1 MPAKIPTRA
10 ATAAAGALLSA
21 AALVG
26 ATAPTVSAATAT
38 TATTTATLRASSA
51 SASAPTMTVA
61 VTPTCAS
68 ACFLG
73 VRTGAHPDFD
83 RVVIDLG
90 GPTLPTW
97 QATAGLT
104 SLTYDSASGESRP
117 VPLGGTSF
125 LRIDTHGVTNTTTT
139 GQSSFT
145 GPTLQTLTL
154 PSVKGY
160 ALTGGY
166 EGYEGFGLAL
176 GTYSSYRVY
185 TLTSPNRLVIDVNH

>member
-1 MPAKIPTRA
+1 MPMKIPARA

-21 AALVG
+21 AALLG

-38 TATTTATLRASSA
+38 TTTASTTTTATLRATSA
-51 SASAPTMTVA
+51 SPVAA

-68 ACFLG
+68 ACFLD

-117 VPLGGTSF
+117 VPLSGTSF